1 MMKKT
6 FFLSIAAAC
15 TVLTAAGQRSREAVL
30 DTPTGKI
37 YGTLTL
43 PETECTTAVLLI
55 AGSGPTD
62 RNGNNPAGITANS
75 YAILADSLAA
85 RGIASLR
92 YDKRGIG
99 ASAPAMTS
107 ESDIRM
113 EHYIEDAAAWA
124 SQLASQ
130 EGFARVVLA
139 GHSEG
144 AIIALYAAGR
154 ERCVAGVATLAGPG
168 YDMADLLL
176 MQLARAP
183 LDIQLQCTGI
193 IASLRAG
200 QTVPHVPQALYA
212 LFRPEVQP
220 YLISSFRY
228 DPAAE
233 AARLQVPLLVIQGTA
248 DIQVGTDSADR
259 LASAARPG
267 TEKVLV
273 EGMDHVLKL
282 CTADPGDRAGL
293 LGNYTAPMRPVA
305 GELVTALARFCDAL
319 QPAE

>member
-1 MMKKT
+1 MKKS

-15 TVLTAAGQRSREAVL
+15 AVLTAAGQRSREAVL

-107 ESDIRM
+107 ESNIRM

-154 ERCVAGVATLAGPG
+154 EKCVAGVATLAGPG

-176 MQLARAP
+176 MQLASTP

-267 TEKVLV
+267 TEKVII

-282 CTADPGDRAGL
+282 CTADPGDRTGL
-293 LGNYTAPMRPVA
+293 LANYTAPMRPVA
-305 GELVTALARFCDAL
+305 GELVAALARFCDTL
-319 QPAE
+319 QPAR